1 MTTPQSQPSLTPLR
15 RLEDWPQTGDCAYD
29 AEGVRDAFV
38 SFRHHE
44 LQAQLR
50 VLQEP
55 PAGPEPTSPEQG
67 EDAS

>member
-1 MTTPQSQPSLTPLR
+1 M
-15 RLEDWPQTGDCAYD
+15 
-29 AEGVRDAFV
+29 
-38 SFRHHE
+38 SFRRHE
-44 LQAQLR
+44 SQAQLR

>member
-1 MTTPQSQPSLTPLR
+1 MTTPQSQPSLTSLR

-44 LQAQLR
+44 LHAQLR
-50 VLQEP
+50 VLQES
-55 PAGPEPTSPEQG
+55 PAGSEPASPEQG

>member
-1 MTTPQSQPSLTPLR
+1 M
-15 RLEDWPQTGDCAYD
+15 
-29 AEGVRDAFV
+29 
-38 SFRHHE
+38 SFRRHE

>member
-1 MTTPQSQPSLTPLR
+1 MTTPQSQPSLTSLR
-15 RLEDWPQTGDCAYD
+15 RLEDRPQTGERAYD
-29 AEGVRDAFV
+29 AEGVREAFV
-38 SFRHHE
+38 RFRSHE
-44 LQAQLR
+44 LHGQLR